1 MDAPRN
7 RLDQPVFPIRTA
19 AELTGIATGTLRA
32 WERRYGF
39 VQPERTASGHRLYS
53 QRDIQ
58 RLRDACLLIEG
69 GVSLSQVC
77 SLLDDEDIC
86 DALPGES
93 ARWPR
98 LAMQTI
104 DALDSFN
111 PGALEEMLRQGLM
124 VADPDDV
131 SRHFMIPV
139 LRDLAL
145 RWRVERRVAE
155 QRLVESALHKLLG
168 NCPGPAVANDRDK
181 PVLAS
186 VLPGEEHQIGL
197 LMLAILAVRHGV
209 PVTMLGIGTPVDEL
223 VSASRITGAP
233 AVLLY
238 GHRTPQPDTIRGPI
252 RALAYAA
259 DCPVL
264 IVGPTVGLVAN
275 ELRHAGATAL
285 DNPEDVFQLLG
296 HVLGPLP
303 ASEAKS

>member
-7 RLDQPVFPIRTA
+7 RLDQPVFPIRTV

-58 RLRDACLLIEG
+58 RLRDALLLVDG
-69 GVSLSQVC
+69 GIALRQVGD
-77 SLLDDEDIC
+77 LLDDEDLC
-86 DALPGES
+86 AALPGDT

-98 LAMQTI
+98 LAQAMI
-104 DALDSFN
+104 DGLDSFDSV
-111 PGALEEMLRQGLM
+111 ALEETLRQGLM
-124 VADPDDV
+124 VAAPDDAG
-131 SRHFMIPV
+131 RYFMAPA

-145 RWRVERRVAE
+145 RWRVDRRVAE

-168 NCPGPAVANDRDK
+168 SCPGPTPASHEGGA
-181 PVLAS
+181 VLAS
-186 VLPGEEHQIGL
+186 VLPGDEHQIGL
-197 LMLAILAVRHGV
+197 LMLAILAARHGV
-209 PVTMLGIGTPVDEL
+209 PLTILGNGRPVDEL

-238 GHRTPQPDTIRGPI
+238 AHRTPQPDTIRGPI
-252 RALAYAA
+252 RALAHAA

-264 IVGPTVGLVAN
+264 IAGPTVGLVAS
-275 ELRHAGATAL
+275 ELSHAGAIPL
-285 DNPEDVFQLLG
+285 DNPADVFRLLG
-296 HVLGPLP
+296 HALEPLR
-303 ASEAKS
+303 SSGAKS